1 MDIAPC
7 TLCLGDVIVT
17 QHRRGDVQPGMCA
30 ATLFPCALLPCVLC
44 WRTDSAASRRRRAA
58 FLSPPSWIGLQ
69 ASAQAVQR
77 AHGRPTAQPDG
88 SRHNNSAHAGVR
100 RTLVCVSPTVPLYA
114 RTCRPRPSRRRPTA
128 LLSHGCATRRCTLDR
143 VRARAR
149 ARAHQ
154 RVLPQPR
161 RDAFTRTRACGRVC
175 GVRLGTGM
183 SARFRVCVIRSHMCV
198 CVCDEVGTC
207 WCATAALARAGGG
220 SSGVPRWSRP
230 RQRRAHRPR
239 HMRTYVCTCV
249 WVCVGGRPRMCAC
262 ACACAWADP
271 LLKCPGSHVARYLA
285 HLPTVAH
292 ACVRARTTDK
302 RKEYACP

>member
-1 MDIAPC
+1 MCSPVCARLPSSHAHFCRVCFAGARTAPPA
-7 TLCLGDVIVT
+7 GAVAPRSSH
-17 QHRRGDVQPGMCA
+17 HRRGLVYRRPRRQSSAHTAAQQRSLTAA
-30 ATLFPCALLPCVLC
+30 ATTTLRMRASDALWC
-44 WRTDSAASRRRRAA
+44 
-58 FLSPPSWIGLQ
+58 
-69 ASAQAVQR
+69 
-77 AHGRPTAQPDG
+77 
-88 SRHNNSAHAGVR
+88 
-100 RTLVCVSPTVPLYA
+100 VCVSPTVPLYA
-114 RTCRPRPSRRRPTA
+114 RTCRPQPSRRRPTA
-128 LLSHGCATRRCTLDR
+128 LLSHGCATRRCILDR
-143 VRARAR
+143 LRARAR